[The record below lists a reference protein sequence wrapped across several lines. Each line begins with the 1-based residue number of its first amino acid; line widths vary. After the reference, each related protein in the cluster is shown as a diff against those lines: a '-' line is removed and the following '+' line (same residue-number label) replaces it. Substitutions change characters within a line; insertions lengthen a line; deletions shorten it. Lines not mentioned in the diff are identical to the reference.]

1 MYVYNAKIFTMEDE
15 IIDNGYI
22 KIQDGKIVE
31 ISKGT
36 PDEIADTD
44 INAMGKNVYPG
55 FIDAHTHLGIIED
68 SLGFEGDDCNEETDP
83 VTPHLR
89 AIDGINP
96 FDKCFEEAVDAG
108 ITCVLTS
115 PGSANTICGSIF
127 AIKTNGRR
135 IDDMIIKNVA
145 MKFALGENP
154 KTVYNDKS
162 ETPVTRM
169 ATVAL
174 IREALF
180 KAKKYKDDL
189 DRSITDEEYDAPE
202 YDMKCEALLPL
213 LNKQVSAHFHC
224 HRADDI
230 FTAIR
235 ICKEFDIECILVH
248 ATEGHKIADIITK
261 EKIKAIVGPVIC
273 DRSKPEMKNLDTKN
287 AGVLASEG
295 VEIALCT
302 DHPVIPVQYLFMSG
316 AISIKNGL
324 ERQKALEAITISSA
338 KICNIDDRV
347 GSISIGKD
355 ADLCIFDGEPFDI
368 MSSPLAVIINGEVVR
383 NNF

>member
-1 MYVYNAKIFTMEDE
+1 MYLYNAKIFTMEDN

-22 KIQDGKIVE
+22 KIQDGKIIEVSNGAPAE
-31 ISKGT
+31 IS
-36 PDEIADTD
+36 DED
-44 INAMGKNVYPG
+44 INALGKNVYPG

-89 AIDGINP
+89 VIDGINP
-96 FDKCFEEAVDAG
+96 FDKCFEEALDAG

-115 PGSANTICGSIF
+115 PGSANTICGEIS
-127 AIKTNGRR
+127 AIKTFGRR
-135 IDDMIIKNVA
+135 IDDMVIKNVA

-235 ICKEFDIECILVH
+235 ICKEFDIECVLVH
-248 ATEGHKIADIITK
+248 ATEGHKIADIIAK
-261 EKIKAIVGPVIC
+261 ENIKAIVGPVIC
-273 DRSKPEMKNLDTKN
+273 DRSKPEMKSLDTKN
-287 AGVLASEG
+287 AGVLLNEG
-295 VEIALCT
+295 VQIALFT

-324 ERQKALEAITISSA
+324 SQQKALEAITINSA
-338 KICNIDDRV
+338 RICNIDDRV

-355 ADLCIFDGEPFDI
+355 ADLCIIDGDPFDI
-368 MSSPLAVIINGEVVR
+368 MSSPLAVIINGQVVR

>member
-368 MSSPLAVIINGEVVR
+368 MSSPLVVIINGEVVR

>member
-1 MYVYNAKIFTMEDE
+1 MYIYNAKIFTMEDD

-22 KIQDGKIVE
+22 EIQDGKIVG

-36 PDEIADTD
+36 PTEISDED
-44 INAMGKNVYPG
+44 INALGKNVYPG

-68 SLGFEGDDCNEETDP
+68 SIGFEGDDCNEETDP
-83 VTPHLR
+83 VTPQLR
-89 AIDGINP
+89 VIDGINP
-96 FDKCFEEAVDAG
+96 FDKCFQEAVDAG

-115 PGSANTICGSIF
+115 PGSANTICGEIS
-127 AIKTNGRR
+127 AIKTFGRR
-135 IDDMIIKNVA
+135 IDDMVIKNVA

-235 ICKEFDIECILVH
+235 ICKEFDIECVLVH
-248 ATEGHKIADIITK
+248 ATEGHKIADIIAK
-261 EKIKAIVGPVIC
+261 ENIKAIVGPVIC

-287 AGVLASEG
+287 AGVLVNEG
-295 VEIALCT
+295 VQIALCT

-324 ERQKALEAITISSA
+324 SQQKALEAITINSA
-338 KICNIDDRV
+338 RICNIDDRV

-355 ADLCIFDGEPFDI
+355 ADLCIIDGDPFDI
-368 MSSPLAVIINGEVVR
+368 MSSPLAVIINGQVVR

>member
-115 PGSANTICGSIF
+115 PGSANTICGSIS